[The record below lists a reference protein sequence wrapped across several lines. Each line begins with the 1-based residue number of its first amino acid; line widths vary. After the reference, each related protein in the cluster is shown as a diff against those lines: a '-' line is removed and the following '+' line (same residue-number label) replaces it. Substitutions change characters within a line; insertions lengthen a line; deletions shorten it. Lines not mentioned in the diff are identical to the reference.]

1 MFNGVLPFHVSCTD
15 CWYDKGRCMNLS
27 TIFYLIMPMTLGY
40 FSFVRWRK
48 SNLDLTK
55 DNATEHPW
63 LASTHPQASSSDE
76 LRRVRTSSA
85 SAMITT
91 RFPSIWSR
99 ALAIPWSSVPWWMK
113 SRRCPARKQDSKCS
127 SSTWE
132 AFAASL
138 CQAGWVKKEQG
149 VTWHILKH
157 THTCLHKEIAGPK

>member
-85 SAMITT
+85 SAMITSVSFDLKPCAGNPLKFRSMMNEIT
-91 RFPSIWSR
+91 TLSCKKTGFKVLVQHCRGFRCFP
-99 ALAIPWSSVPWWMK
+99 LSSWLGQK
-113 SRRCPARKQDSKCS
+113 RIRCNMAHPK
-127 SSTWE
+127 T
-132 AFAASL
+132 
-138 CQAGWVKKEQG
+138 
-149 VTWHILKH
+149 H
-157 THTCLHKEIAGPK
+157 THVCIKK